1 MSAPCPDNV
10 REGTYSEGLTVICG
24 MPFLFDRINWY
35 NCKRPLAR
43 LYVFGIFLRARTC
56 HASAQSGPGR
66 AKFAGLHGALPR
78 LLEELQVI
86 RVRPP
91 YNGPK
96 ILFTGRRSG
105 DPSRLLYTNACYSKP
120 FHPSPRHLRM
130 SIHTPIER
138 PTSLLPLFTF
148 PSCLDG
154 DGIITQ
160 QPHTPR
166 LQIVHQ

>member
-1 MSAPCPDNV
+1 
-10 REGTYSEGLTVICG
+10 LTGSIG
-24 MPFLFDRINWY
+24 RI
-35 NCKRPLAR
+35 AR
-43 LYVFGIFLRARTC
+43 GHQHVFTFGILLGARIC
-56 HASAQSGPGR
+56 HASAQSPLANR
-66 AKFAGLHGALPR
+66 ALAPRNFLVCEALPG
-78 LLEELQVI
+78 LLEELQ
-86 RVRPP
+86 P

-96 ILFTGRRSG
+96 TLGSAVRG
-105 DPSRLLYTNACYSKP
+105 PSYRLLYSNACYSKP

-148 PSCLDG
+148 PSCIDG

-166 LQIVHQ
+166 LQITYQQKFEKWEGGDLRVP

>member
-1 MSAPCPDNV
+1 
-10 REGTYSEGLTVICG
+10 
-24 MPFLFDRINWY
+24 MPT
-35 NCKRPLAR
+35 R
-43 LYVFGIFLRARTC
+43 LLNHLGE
-56 HASAQSGPGR
+56 SGPGP
-66 AKFAGLHGALPR
+66 AKLLVCEALPG

-86 RVRPP
+86 CARPP

-96 ILFTGRRSG
+96 TLSRASG
-105 DPSRLLYTNACYSKP
+105 LGFHRLLYSNACYSKP

-138 PTSLLPLFTF
+138 PTSLFPLFTF
-148 PSCLDG
+148 PSCIDG

-166 LQIVHQ
+166 L